1 MARSSLRNRIIAGL
15 TSAIVVALSVAASAH
30 RRDEYLQAARIAID
44 PDRVQVELDLT
55 AGMSVADAIIRD
67 IDRDGSGSIA
77 GGEARAYAAAA
88 VRAIRLEI
96 DRVPLQME
104 LLNVTVPDLDDI
116 RNGEGAIRVG
126 LSARLPGL
134 AAGPHQIFFLNAHRS
149 DIGVYLA
156 NAVMPASPRIEVTA
170 QRRDVAQ
177 REITVD
183 FLLAANSPTGA
194 RMLLPL
200 GVLVVLSLAA
210 FGWMREGGRTGS
222 GSLR

>member
-1 MARSSLRNRIIAGL
+1 MAPSSLRNRIIAGL

-88 VRAIRLEI
+88 VKAMRLEI

-126 LSARLPGL
+126 LSAKLPAL
-134 AAGPHQIFFLNAHRS
+134 AAGPHQISFINAHRT

-156 NAVMPASPRIEVTA
+156 NAMMPASPRIEVMA
-170 QRRDVAQ
+170 QQRDVAQ

-183 FLLAANSPTGA
+183 FVLAANSSTGA
-194 RMLLPL
+194 RVLLPL

-210 FGWMREGGRTGS
+210 VGWMRERS
-222 GSLR
+222 